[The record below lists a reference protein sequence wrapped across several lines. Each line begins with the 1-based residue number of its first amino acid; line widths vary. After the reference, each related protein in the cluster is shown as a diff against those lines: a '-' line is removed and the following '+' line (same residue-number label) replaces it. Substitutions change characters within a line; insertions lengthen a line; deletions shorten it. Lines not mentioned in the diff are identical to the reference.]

1 VLLETKRLLIREF
14 TMDDAG
20 FVVAL
25 LNEPA
30 FIQHIADKGV
40 RSKEDA
46 KRYLE
51 DGPLASYSEFGFGLW
66 RVSLKDS
73 GASIGMCGLLQRDFL
88 DHVDIGYAFLAEH
101 RRKGYALEAASA
113 VMAHATGKLRLEKVV
128 AIVSQ
133 DNAPSIRL
141 LEKLDFG
148 FERLIRMPD
157 DDMDVSLMAFKGNG
171 QRTQADI
178 GEKMAVLT
186 KRALDLGA
194 TGVELISA
202 DNIVVR
208 DELAERCL
216 EPGCEHYGRS
226 KSCPPNVAGPAIIKK
241 RLKTFD
247 RAVLFK
253 IDVPSDILF
262 SSERFE
268 VFRLLHTTAAGIEQT
283 ALEMGFKQALGF
295 AGGSC
300 KELFCPDHGECQ
312 ALSDKGTCRNPDQA
326 RPSMSGFGID
336 VASLFKTA
344 GWKMNW
350 VFEDNGRTKTKM
362 ATVCGLVL
370 IEQ

>member
-101 RRKGYALEAASA
+101 RRKGYALEAAWA
-113 VMAHATGKLRLEKVV
+113 VMAHATGKLGLEKIV

-171 QRTQADI
+171 QRVQAEI
-178 GEKMAVLT
+178 GEKMAVLN

-194 TGVELISA
+194 TGVECIA
-202 DNIVVR
+202 IDEIVVR

-216 EPGCEHYGRS
+216 EPGCEHYGKS
-226 KSCPPNVAGPAIIKK
+226 KSCPPNVAGPAIFKK

-247 RAVLFK
+247 WAVLFK

-268 VFRLLHTTAAGIEQT
+268 VFRLLHTTAAGIEQA

-300 KELFCPDHGECQ
+300 KELFCPDHRECQ

-362 ATVCGLVL
+362 ANVCGLVL

>member
-1 VLLETKRLLIREF
+1 MFLETKRLRIREF
-14 TMDDAG
+14 TEQDAA
-20 FVVAL
+20 FIVKL

-40 RSKEDA
+40 RSLKDA
-46 KRYLE
+46 ERYLE
-51 DGPLASYSEFGFGLW
+51 EGPMASYREFGFGLW
-66 RVSLKDS
+66 RVSLKETDT
-73 GASIGMCGLLQRDFL
+73 SIGMCGLLRRDFL

-113 VMAHATGKLRLEKVV
+113 VMAHATGKLGLEKVV
-128 AIVSQ
+128 AIVSR

-157 DDMDVSLMAFKGNG
+157 DDVDVSLMAFNRNG
-171 QRTQADI
+171 QGMQAEI
-178 GEKMAVLT
+178 GEKMALLT

-194 TGVELISA
+194 TGVERIA
-202 DNIVVR
+202 AGDIVVR

-216 EPGCEHYGRS
+216 EPGCEHYGKS
-226 KSCPPNVAGPAIIKK
+226 KSCPPNVAGPVIFKK

-247 RAVLFK
+247 HAVVFK

-268 VFRLLHTTAAGIEQT
+268 VFRLLHNTAAGIEQA
-283 ALEMGFKQALGF
+283 ALKVGFKRAIGL

-300 KELFCPDHGECQ
+300 KELFCPDHRDCQ
-312 ALSDKGTCRNPDQA
+312 SLSDQGTCRNPDQA

-350 VFEDNGRTKTKM
+350 VFDDNGRAKTKM
-362 ATVCGLVL
+362 ANVCGLVL
-370 IEQ
+370 VN